1 MRVDGTPCKIRSVI
15 GDVTFQKRLKKCSS
29 SEHDEK
35 LETWMLRLFKQA
47 ISCWTA
53 GFSANLW
60 SYNSIWGVSKLQ
72 LKNLQRVA
80 EEFPKELTAIHEFM
94 SSDIEWCRIECKNRE
109 RFMKLYKKLL
119 FTSHG
124 HSTPRF
130 LSKNS
135 DLVQVSWLSSIDLHV
150 FRKSERK
157 KGCQT
162 DALAFS
168 EQIIIPLQ
176 HMKSEQF
183 LGIDD
188 LPPPSANR

>member
-1 MRVDGTPCKIRSVI
+1 MRVDGTPWKIQSVI

-35 LETWMLRLFKQA
+35 LETWMLKLFKQA
-47 ISCWTA
+47 ISCTTA
-53 GFSANLW
+53 EFSANLW
-60 SYNSIWGVSKLQ
+60 SYNSIWGVSKQQ
-72 LKNLQRVA
+72 LKNLQRIA
-80 EEFPKELTAIHEFM
+80 EEFPKELTAIHLFM
-94 SSDIEWCRIECKNRE
+94 SSDIEWCRLECKNRE
-109 RFMKLYKKLL
+109 QFMKLYKKLL
-119 FTSHG
+119 FTTHG

-135 DLVQVSWLSSIDLHV
+135 DRVQVSWLSSIDLHF
-150 FRKSERK
+150 FRINKRK

-162 DALAFS
+162 DALACS

-188 LPPPSANR
+188 LPPPSAIR

>member
-1 MRVDGTPCKIRSVI
+1 MRVDGTPWKIQSVI
-15 GDVTFQKRLKKCSS
+15 GDVKFQKRSKKCSS
-29 SEHDEK
+29 SEQDEK
-35 LETWMLRLFKQA
+35 LETWMLKLFKQA
-47 ISCWTA
+47 ISCRTA

-60 SYNSIWGVSKLQ
+60 SYNSIWGVSKQQ
-72 LKNLQRVA
+72 LKNLQRTA

-94 SSDIEWCRIECKNRE
+94 SSDIEWCRFECKNRE
-109 RFMKLYKKLL
+109 QFMKLYKKLL

-150 FRKSERK
+150 FRKRKRK

-188 LPPPSANR
+188 LPPPSAIR